1 MSVLVV
7 NRKESRFE
15 AISFAVDLHDML
27 IELMQRS
34 FGLRA
39 VEQFVRKRFAR
50 GAMTEDKIIYY
61 RQLIHEAK
69 KRIDEYAS
77 MLTSNVRAANTI
89 YPTNMDEYYT
99 RRGYQ
104 NAAIINCE
112 QIIKELQHIVDVFEV
127 DINMYDRYIQAI
139 DREIGLIKHWRQRD
153 NQIKSRLPGS
163 A

>member
-34 FGLRA
+34 FGLRS

-104 NAAIINCE
+104 KPPSSTA
-112 QIIKELQHIVDVFEV
+112 
-127 DINMYDRYIQAI
+127 
-139 DREIGLIKHWRQRD
+139 
-153 NQIKSRLPGS
+153 SRLSRNCSILWMCLRSISTCMTVTFRPS
-163 A
+163 TERSV